1 MSAVTPNQTVPGSP
15 AMQLPALA
23 PPPPPA
29 AAAAMALLVAL
40 DPAATPIIDL
50 NAATFQAGGS
60 PNRISLADLLHND
73 GGPPRFISPFIPGR
87 AARIDQSLLPL
98 MVYLPGIDGT
108 GLAAS
113 RQFPYLVDAF
123 DLHALSIPG
132 QDRTPFEGLV
142 KLVEEYMELVVMQ
155 SPPERPVYLLGE
167 SFGGVLALA
176 VAEARPDLV
185 DRVVLVNPA
194 TSFSRSLWP
203 ALGPFL
209 PRVPK
214 ELYGSVPVA
223 LSPILGNPILLAAFG
238 VDTSA
243 PLPDQAVA
251 FGQGVVSLIPQLQ
264 ALTEILPPPTLEW
277 KLKLLEEGNRQL
289 EPKLKEV
296 SQRVLLVVGSGD
308 LLLPSGEEGSRL
320 EKLLPRCRLRVM
332 QGRSHALLQEAGINL
347 VSILK
352 EEGFYVERRL
362 MSAPM
367 KQRGRNSIGLAAP
380 VELPTP
386 KELDIYADKS
396 YTTTIR
402 RLTSP
407 VFFSTAAD
415 GRVQRGLSNLPD
427 ARPMLL
433 VGNHQTFALDLGLMV
448 EQIVR
453 ERGFLPRGLA
463 HPAIFGSAK
472 KDAEEDSGTFRN
484 FMTTFGAVPVG
495 GRNFFRLLQN
505 KEAVLLFPGGVRE
518 AYKGKGEE
526 YKLFWPE
533 RPEFVRMAARYG
545 ATIVPFAGVGAEDAV
560 TMLLE
565 PDEIRRLPIVGNLI
579 EQRARNSIPQARR
592 GVSED
597 KALEDLFIAP
607 FAVPRAPQRFYYKFG
622 KPIETSRADLDDP
635 ARVNRLYRQ
644 VKSEVEGG
652 ISFLLRNRQRDP
664 YNHFL
669 PRALYEAASGG
680 KQAPTFPLA

>member
-1 MSAVTPNQTVPGSP
+1 MDARFEDPVGRRDPRVAQ
-15 AMQLPALA
+15 
-23 PPPPPA
+23 
-29 AAAAMALLVAL
+29 VAL
-40 DPAATPIIDL
+40 DPASTPIIDL

-87 AARIDQSLLPL
+87 STRVDQSTLPL

-113 RQFPYLVDAF
+113 RQFPFLVDAF

-132 QDRTPFEGLV
+132 ADRTPFEGLIS
-142 KLVEEYMELVVMQ
+142 LIEEYMDLVVSQ

-223 LSPILGNPILLAAFG
+223 LAPILGNPILLAAFG

-243 PLPDQAVA
+243 PLQDQAVA

-264 ALTEILPPPTLEW
+264 ALTEILPPPTLQW

-289 EPKLKEV
+289 APKLKDV
-296 SQRVLLVVGSGD
+296 NQRVLLLVGSGD
-308 LLLPSGEEGSRL
+308 LLLPSGEEGPRL
-320 EKLLPRCRLRVM
+320 EKLLPRCRLKVM

-352 EEGFYVERRL
+352 EEGFYVEQRN
-362 MSAPM
+362 MSAPTCFM
-367 KQRGRNSIGLAAP
+367 Y
-380 VELPTP
+380 P
-386 KELDIYADKS
+386 KSSEES

-407 VFFSTAAD
+407 VFFSTTSD
-415 GRVQRGLSNLPD
+415 GIVQRGLGNLPD
-427 ARPMLL
+427 ARPVLF

-453 ERGFLPRGLA
+453 ERGILPRGLA
-463 HPAIFGSAK
+463 HPAIFAEDAK
-472 KDAEEDSGTFRN
+472 EDSGSFRN

-495 GRNFFRLLQN
+495 GRNFFKLLQN

-565 PDEIRRLPIVGNLI
+565 PAEIRNLPFIGGMI

-597 KALEDLFIAP
+597 KELEDLFIAP
-607 FAVPRAPQRFYYKFG
+607 FAVPKAPQRFYYLFG

-635 ARVNRLYRQ
+635 ARVGHLYRQ
-644 VKSEVEGG
+644 VKGEVESG

-680 KQAPTFPLA
+680 KQAPTFPLP